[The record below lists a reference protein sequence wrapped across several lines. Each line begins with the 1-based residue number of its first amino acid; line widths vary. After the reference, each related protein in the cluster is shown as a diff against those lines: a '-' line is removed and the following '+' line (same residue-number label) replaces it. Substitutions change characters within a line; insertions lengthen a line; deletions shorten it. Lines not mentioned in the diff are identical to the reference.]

1 MVGGAKFVCTM
12 PYLSWAEG
20 SDAANMKRCM
30 ETRSQLVIHLA
41 SDQYEFKILKLMHS
55 YVNNKEN
62 LPDVFQ
68 NLFRTRSSF
77 HSYRTRSEDLFEVPK
92 TRNRFGNCAI
102 SVKGAKIW
110 NSQPA
115 ELRIIAG
122 KKKYLNHLKQFKLG
136 SYE

>member
-1 MVGGAKFVCTM
+1 M
-12 PYLSWAEG
+12 Y
-20 SDAANMKRCM
+20 
-30 ETRSQLVIHLA
+30 
-41 SDQYEFKILKLMHS
+41 S

-62 LPDVFQ
+62 LPDVSQ

-77 HSYRTRSEDLFEVPK
+77 HSYRTRNQDLFEIPK

-110 NSQPA
+110 NSQPT

-122 KKKYLNHLKQFKLG
+122 KKKYLNHLQQFKLG